1 MPGIDGCR
9 LDYTTIERMSHFSAT
24 TRVTLGLVCLTLTVF
39 LSASTFGILP
49 NKRQVLFEQRAKMCE
64 TLAINCSLF
73 TAHEDRTRLLKGITA
88 IAHRNPNVQS
98 IGVRMEDGSLYA
110 DVGGHTSFWTFDPK
124 QEDSDLQ
131 MIVPVLAD
139 NKQWGQVEV
148 RYSSAPPRGFAG
160 FVQSPLVQMLA
171 FVLVAK
177 YLLYFL
183 YLRKM
188 LEHLDPSKIIPERV
202 RTTLDTLAEG
212 LLVVDKNE
220 RIMLANRS
228 FAKTMGL
235 APAEL
240 IGRKASSF
248 GWQRPED
255 ADKEYLFPW
264 IRAVRNG
271 EAQIGETLVMHG
283 DRSHRSFKINA
294 TPIGSPDGKTRG
306 AFVSFD
312 DITVIEKSRAEM
324 REMLNVLQGSRD
336 EVRKKNDELQVLAT
350 LDPLTGCLNRRS
362 FFEQFETHFK
372 AAMRYKSPLSCVMLD
387 VDHFKSVNDRYGHSM
402 GDLVLQKVAA
412 ALQETIRE
420 CDLLGR
426 YGGEEFC
433 VLLPNLDLQDAARAA
448 ERYRTTLESMSISN
462 ISVTA
467 SFGVSSNG
475 FGATGQQKLLDQ
487 ADHCLYAA
495 KRNGRNNVVSWDELP
510 EDFKMDPV
518 KTSESETDGSPV
530 GDCQDET
537 NTDKSA
543 QCHEDLDLTIPFHAV
558 TALTSA
564 LAYRDESTAEH
575 SRRVADLCVAVA
587 VDLMSVADTYVLEVA
602 ALLHDIGKIGVPD
615 SILLKPGPLS
625 NEEWKTMGIH
635 DRIGV
640 EIVGSTF
647 ASNALIEIIEN
658 HHAFYGGKGRNTELP
673 TGDNIP
679 LGSRILAIADAY
691 DAMVSD
697 RVYRKG
703 MPQESAFAELRR
715 CAESQFDPK
724 LVEKFIDVVVARY
737 ENRTPEVSSVS
748 KQTALRIGEQIERLA
763 RALDSQDLDGLAA
776 LAGRLN
782 ATATKQGVTEI
793 AEVAANLQVAADE
806 LDVTETVRLTS
817 ELLVLCRSTQKVYL
831 DCIEPEA
838 SVAE

>member
-1 MPGIDGCR
+1 M
-9 LDYTTIERMSHFSAT
+9 
-24 TRVTLGLVCLTLTVF
+24 VF

-49 NKRQVLFEQRAKMCE
+49 NQRQVLFEQRAKVCE
-64 TLAINCSLF
+64 TLAINCSMLA
-73 TAHEDRTRLLKGITA
+73 AHQDRARLLQGITA
-88 IAHRNPNVQS
+88 FAERNPDVQS
-98 IGVRMEDGSLYA
+98 VGVRKADRSLYVETGDHA
-110 DVGGHTSFWTFDPK
+110 NSWSIDPK
-124 QEDSDLQ
+124 RDGADRQLL
-131 MIVPVLAD
+131 VPILAD
-139 NKQWGQVEV
+139 NEHWGQVEV
-148 RYSSAPPRGFAG
+148 RYKTAPPRGLAG
-160 FVQSPLVQMLA
+160 FVHSPLVQLLA
-171 FVLVAK
+171 FVFVAT

-183 YLRKM
+183 YLRNM
-188 LEHLDPSKIIPERV
+188 LDHLDPSKIIPERV

-212 LLVVDKNE
+212 LLVVDQNE

-235 APAEL
+235 APSEL

-248 GWQRPED
+248 GWKRPENVGD
-255 ADKEYLFPW
+255 DYLFPW
-264 IRAVRNG
+264 IRAVREG
-271 EAQIGETLVMHG
+271 EAQIGETLVMQG
-283 DRSHRSFKINA
+283 DHSHRSFKINA
-294 TPIGSPDGKTRG
+294 SPIGNPDGKTRG

-362 FFEQFETHFK
+362 FFEQFETQFK
-372 AAMRYKSPLSCVMLD
+372 SAMRYDAPLSCIMLD

-402 GDLVLQKVAA
+402 GDLVLQNVAGT
-412 ALQETIRE
+412 LRDTLRE

-433 VLLPNLDLQDAARAA
+433 ILLPNLDIGAASRAA
-448 ERYRTTLESMSISN
+448 ERYRKTIENLSISN
-462 ISVTA
+462 ISITA
-467 SFGVSSNG
+467 SFGVSAIG

-487 ADHCLYAA
+487 ADHSLYAA
-495 KRNGRNNVVSWDELP
+495 KRNGRNKVMRWDELP
-510 EDFKMDPV
+510 EDFKMDPK
-518 KTSESETDGSPV
+518 KTSQIQPDHTPIESDQRETRSSHSS
-530 GDCQDET
+530 QDE
-537 NTDKSA
+537 
-543 QCHEDLDLTIPFHAV
+543 EDLDMTIPFHAV

-587 VDLMSVADTYVLEVA
+587 VDLMSVANTYVLEVA

-615 SILLKPGPLS
+615 SILLKPGPLT
-625 NEEWKTMGIH
+625 NEEWKMMGIH

-640 EIVGSTF
+640 EIVSSTF

-658 HHAFYGGKGRNTELP
+658 HHAFYGGKGRNAELP
-673 TGDNIP
+673 TGEDIP

-703 MPQESAFAELRR
+703 MEQTAAFAELRR
-715 CAESQFDPK
+715 CATSQFDPN
-724 LVEKFIDVVVARY
+724 LVEKFIDVVKARY
-737 ENRTPEVSSVS
+737 ENRIPEVSKVS

-763 RALDSQDLDGLAA
+763 RALDSQDLDGLAV

-793 AEVAANLQVAADE
+793 AEVAANLQVAADD
-806 LDVTETVRLTS
+806 LDLAETIRLTN
-817 ELLVLCRSTQKVYL
+817 ELLGLCRSTQTVYL
-831 DCIEPEA
+831 DCIEPESA
-838 SVAE
+838 NI